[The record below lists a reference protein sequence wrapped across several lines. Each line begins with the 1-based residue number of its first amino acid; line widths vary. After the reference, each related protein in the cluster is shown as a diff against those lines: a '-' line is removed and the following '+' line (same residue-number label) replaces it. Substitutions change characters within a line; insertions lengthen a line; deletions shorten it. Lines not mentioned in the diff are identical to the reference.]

1 MANQVFAI
9 EHTFQSA
16 VAATADGTA
25 MDVGGLAAV
34 GISVEGITSA
44 TITFEGTLDD
54 TNYYAVQVMNQN
66 NGAVATTTAAD
77 GLFLAPVAGMSKF
90 RARISTYVG
99 GTITVLGKGVV
110 HGSSLT
116 LADVDIAATETV
128 AVSTINSVS
137 PQFDTTDH
145 LAVSVYGK
153 ASAAG
158 DKELLLDSSGHI
170 QADVLTVPGALQG
183 PGNPTVDSYAHA
195 VVDLAASTGNQA
207 IIAAPGTSKQLW
219 IYGLFVMANTA
230 AGTVKLEDTDGTALS
245 GTMAVSDEGGWVL
258 PLSGNFAMP
267 WLKLVTNK
275 GLSADTGACTVDGI
289 VTYAIVSV

>member
-44 TITFEGTLDD
+44 IITFEGTLDD

-128 AVSTINSVS
+128 
-137 PQFDTTDH
+137 
-145 LAVSVYGK
+145 
-153 ASAAG
+153 
-158 DKELLLDSSGHI
+158 
-170 QADVLTVPGALQG
+170 TVGTNVTALQG